1 MKGRNNSLFKKF
13 KTISYYQS
21 IVIKLSLCLGLCALL
36 IFSFRANTNEV
47 YAAGDSITIS
57 NEVDGNSVSDVTW
70 KAYKVAGY
78 DAYGNII
85 IDDDFNSSN
94 IDLSV
99 LTTSD
104 EVADAAVTFAN
115 IALSDNVSIEG
126 QAVSAN
132 GSAKITGLDQGI
144 YLLVGTN
151 VKIGSKVYSPAPM
164 IVEVI
169 TNSNGANV
177 DVAAKFVYNSV
188 AYKVEKLWKGD
199 DASTHGEVIVEL
211 YKDGVLVDT
220 VRLNES
226 NNWKYT
232 WESDDET
239 AVWSVKEKT
248 VVNNYTVSYR
258 NEGSEFVVVNTY
270 NPQQEESTMT
280 VVIETTTKKE
290 TEEDSEDESEI
301 DETDEDDTDEEETEE
316 ITTKNGKEDDE
327 ESGGGSTGNDGDLP
341 QTGLLWWPVIPL
353 FIIGIILIF
362 VGIKIKNN
370 GEDSEG

>member
-1 MKGRNNSLFKKF
+1 MKGRKNSLFKNL

-21 IVIKLSLCLGLCALL
+21 IVIKLSLCLSLCALL
-36 IFSFRANTNEV
+36 IFSFRAYTNEV
-47 YAAGDSITIS
+47 YAANDSITIS
-57 NEVDGNSVSDVTW
+57 NDVDGNSVSDVTW

-78 DAYGNII
+78 DAYGHII

-94 IDLSV
+94 IDLGV

-115 IALSDNVSIEG
+115 IALSDGVSVEG

-132 GSAKITGLDQGI
+132 GIAKITGLEQGI

-151 VKIGSKVYSPAPM
+151 IKIGSKVYSPAPM

-169 TNSNGANV
+169 TNSSGVNV
-177 DVAAKFVYNSV
+177 DVAAKFVYNNT

-199 DASTHGEVIVEL
+199 DASAHDEVIVEL
-211 YKDGVLVDT
+211 YKDGVLDDT

-232 WESDDET
+232 WESNDET

-248 VVNNYTVSYR
+248 VIKNYKVSYR
-258 NEGSEFVVVNTY
+258 NEGSDYVVVNTY
-270 NPQQEESTMT
+270 NPPEEESTMT
-280 VVIETTTKKE
+280 VVIETTTNKE
-290 TEEDSEDESEI
+290 TENDSEDESEI
-301 DETDEDDTDEEETEE
+301 DETDEDETDEYETEE
-316 ITTKNGKEDDE
+316 ITTKKGKEDDE
-327 ESGGGSTGNDGDLP
+327 QGSGGSTGNDGELP

-353 FIIGIILIF
+353 FVIGIILVF
-362 VGIKIKNN
+362 VGVKIKNN
-370 GEDSEG
+370 GEDSEE